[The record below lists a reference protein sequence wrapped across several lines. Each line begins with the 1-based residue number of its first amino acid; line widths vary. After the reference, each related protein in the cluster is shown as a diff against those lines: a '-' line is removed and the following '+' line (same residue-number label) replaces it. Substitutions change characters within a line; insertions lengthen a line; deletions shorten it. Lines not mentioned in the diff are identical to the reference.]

1 MKVTTVN
8 VHTAK
13 THLSKLLA
21 SVAKGEKVVIAKAG
35 KPIAQLIAVSK
46 DDRPKAG
53 RFKGIIEVTDHA
65 LFETLP
71 EPELSAWEGESD
83 R

>member
-35 KPIAQLIAVSK
+35 RPIAQLTAIPKA
-46 DDRPKAG
+46 DRPKPG
-53 RFKGIIEVTDHA
+53 RFKGLIEVTDHA
-65 LFETLP
+65 LFEALP
-71 EPELSAWEGESD
+71 EEELSAWEK
-83 R
+83 